1 MQAQSKRRFANNYG
15 LLIFV
20 LMLAVAFAALNIGT
34 ALWGSSVSLDL
45 TRSSRYTLSPQTQEF
60 LQNNKQPLFARL
72 YISPNL
78 EQEYPALAQYAQY
91 ITRLL
96 EQYKRRSGNRF
107 NLEILEP
114 EPFSASEEEAKR
126 QGLRP
131 FLDNSGKNSLFFG
144 AVFSNGEGETETVP
158 YFEPRRLNYLE
169 HDITRLLS
177 RLSRRGKPVI
187 GVVSPVLDVME
198 KDDAFDNAANWP
210 VINMLRADYELR
222 WIPADQA
229 EYPAG
234 LDAVFVINP
243 QNMTRLG
250 LYALDQYLLRGGN
263 VAVFADPFNEAF
275 LSLNGYI
282 NSNPS
287 QLERFLANIGVT
299 YDEKQLVGDETQS
312 QTALITRDSGSQIQD
327 YPLWLDIVPPHLNP
341 KHPITAGLSKLR
353 LNSAGSFKSA
363 NVLGASVTPLLLT
376 SPNAGT
382 VSADIAKYS
391 TKSAVKEAYRTANE
405 IYPLALLLEGR
416 FPSYFQAS
424 PLAGTPIEDRL
435 NPFVITSV
443 RPGRLLL
450 AADSDFLFAPNWN
463 ASGYFNGQTLYDYLP
478 FNNNTDFL
486 ERIADYLTS
495 SGLVSL
501 PPKNR
506 FDRSESLESALSSKI
521 SAAYE
526 KEFQQYRTALN
537 QAKFEQEQL
546 QNGLKRG
553 ENAASL
559 SLIKKLEV
567 LQREYLGSQEK
578 LKALE
583 YKVQTEVEHDKRQI
597 ILLNMLVY
605 PLVLISAAWLA
616 AYLLRRRT
624 KRQAGEYTHE

>member
-15 LLIFV
+15 LLVFI
-20 LMLAVAFAALNIGT
+20 LMLTVAFAALNIGT
-34 ALWGSSVSLDL
+34 ALWGSSFSLDL
-45 TRSSRYTLSPQTQEF
+45 THSSRYTLSPQTQEF

-72 YISPNL
+72 YISADL
-78 EQEYPALAQYAQY
+78 EREYPALAQYAQY

-96 EQYKRRSGNRF
+96 EQYKRRSGNKL

-114 EPFSASEEEAKR
+114 IPFEASEEEAKR
-126 QGLRP
+126 QGIRP

-144 AVFSNGEGETETVP
+144 AVFSNGEGGTETVP
-158 YFEPRRLNYLE
+158 YFEPRRLNHLE

-177 RLSRRGKPVI
+177 RLSRQGKPVI
-187 GVVSPVLDVME
+187 GIVSPVLDVME
-198 KDDAFDNAANWP
+198 KTDAFDTASNWP
-210 VINMLRADYELR
+210 FINTLLADYELR

-229 EYPAG
+229 QYPQG

-263 VAVFADPFNEAF
+263 VAVFADPFSEAF

-287 QLERFLANIGVT
+287 QLERFLANIGVI
-299 YDEKQLVGDETQS
+299 YNEKQLVGDEAQS

-341 KHPITAGLSKLR
+341 KNPITTGLSKLR
-353 LNSAGSFKSA
+353 LNSVGSFKTA
-363 NVLGASVTPLLLT
+363 NVLGANVTPLLLT
-376 SPNAGT
+376 SPKAGT
-382 VSADIAKYS
+382 VETDTAKYS
-391 TKSAVKEAYRTANE
+391 AKSAVKEAYRVTGE
-405 IYPLALLLEGR
+405 IYSLALLLEGR
-416 FPSYFQAS
+416 FPSYFSVS
-424 PLAGTPIEDRL
+424 PLAGTQTEDRL

-443 RPGRLLL
+443 SPGRLLL
-450 AADSDFLFAPNWN
+450 VSDSDFLFAPNWN
-463 ASGYFNGQTLYDYLP
+463 ASEYFNGQSPYDYLP

-506 FDRSESLESALSSKI
+506 FDRSESLENALRRKI
-521 SAAYE
+521 SSAYE
-526 KEFQQYRTALN
+526 SDFQKYRTALN

-546 QNGLKRG
+546 QKILNRG

-567 LQREYLGSQEK
+567 LQRDYLGSREK

-583 YKVQTEVEHDKRQI
+583 YKVQTGVEYLKQQI
-597 ILLNMLVY
+597 IFLNMLIY
-605 PLVLISAAWLA
+605 PLILIAAVWLA
-616 AYLLRRRT
+616 AFLLRRRT
-624 KRQAGEYTHE
+624 KRQAVEYTHE